1 MVVWTAALLPSIAAI
16 RFAFYTL
23 CEVVQ
28 MGSSPAG
35 PKLCCFLLFFFFFK
49 FKTLKLFITQF
60 TQRNEWCC
68 YHYRVG
74 WRVKQLLAGEPSFE
88 QIASLSLSLSLF
100 HSAVFLPFGSKKKRS
115 GTLWDWLA
123 AAGLKLFFLIGT
135 ALRIRDKIKKSRGRT
150 KQKFFRFFYRN
161 IKYGRRSAVLVKT
174 SRMAKEWE
182 RKTKKIWFRAAR
194 RKVVVVAAN

>member
-1 MVVWTAALLPSIAAI
+1 MVVWTAALLPSIVAI

-28 MGSSPAG
+28 MCSSPAG
-35 PKLCCFLLFFFFFK
+35 PALRYAVFSFFFFFFK

-88 QIASLSLSLSLF
+88 QIASLSLF

-182 RKTKKIWFRAAR
+182 RKTKKDGLELRDAR
-194 RKVVVVAAN
+194 LLL

>member
-1 MVVWTAALLPSIAAI
+1 VFQSGRPKTML
-16 RFAFYTL
+16 F
-23 CEVVQ
+23 
-28 MGSSPAG
+28 SP
-35 PKLCCFLLFFFFFK
+35 FFFFLK

-88 QIASLSLSLSLF
+88 QIASLSLF

-135 ALRIRDKIKKSRGRT
+135 ALQIRDKIKKSRGRT

-182 RKTKKIWFRAAR
+182 RKTKKDGLELRDAR
-194 RKVVVVAAN
+194 LLL